1 MKVEPTNENKKSGL
15 NKILYFLGRTFN
27 HTQALHDALNKVISF
42 KDDNYVRAE
51 GKSEDYEGKLIHVN
65 GELRVSEPIADPNY
79 NILIQAVKLRKIV
92 QVGLQSLISFTYFK
106 FLNF

>member
-1 MKVEPTNENKKSGL
+1 MTA
-15 NKILYFLGRTFN
+15 
-27 HTQALHDALNKVISF
+27 Q
-42 KDDNYVRAE
+42 

-92 QVGLQSLISFTYFK
+92 QVR
-106 FLNF
+106 